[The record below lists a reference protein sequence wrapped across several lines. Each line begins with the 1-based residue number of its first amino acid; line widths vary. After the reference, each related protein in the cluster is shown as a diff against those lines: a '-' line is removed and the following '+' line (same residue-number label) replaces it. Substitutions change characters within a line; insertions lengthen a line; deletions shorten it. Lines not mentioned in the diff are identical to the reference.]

1 MSLSIRVLDPASDA
15 DLDDYFAF
23 DRSVDEAL
31 IGGCDYQTL
40 DRYRLL
46 ASDTPYARRLRLI
59 ASEGGA
65 VRGSALIEFPLRE
78 NLDTAMFFVSVHPR
92 LTSASVAEALAE
104 EAAAAAA
111 EAGRAKLSMWGVVP
125 GEGDPDDPALLSNRI
140 AARLGLSRKNLAV
153 ARVAPL
159 PVPQRR
165 IAQIG
170 ASVPAR
176 NGGYRVLTWR
186 DRTPEEYLEQ
196 LCALHRQLDLDEPDE
211 DYQGEIPDYT
221 PERIRYLEQRRR
233 DSGRSA
239 IVAVAAAPGG
249 ELIAHSEVQF
259 STHQASTLAWQENTI
274 VMPAHRGH
282 GLGLNLKLAT
292 HTALPETAPGIR
304 QIVTWNSHVNP
315 QMIAINEALGYRPRF
330 REICYQP

>member
-1 MSLSIRVLDPASDA
+1 MSLSIRVLDPSCDA

-31 IGGCDYQTL
+31 TGGCDYQTL
-40 DRYRLL
+40 ERYRLL
-46 ASDTPYARRLRLI
+46 ASDTVYARRLRLI
-59 ASEGGA
+59 ASEGGV
-65 VRGSALIEFPLRE
+65 VRGSALLELPLRE
-78 NLDTAMFFVSVHPR
+78 NLDMAMFFVSVHPR
-92 LTSASVAEALAE
+92 LTNTRVAEALAE

-111 EAGRAKLSMWGVVP
+111 GAGREKLSMWGVVP

-140 AARLGLSRKNLAV
+140 AARLGLSRKSLAV

-165 IAQIG
+165 LEQLG
-170 ASVPAR
+170 ASVAAR

-186 DRTPEEYLEQ
+186 DRTPEEYLDAM
-196 LCALHRQLDLDEPDE
+196 CALHRQLDLDEPDE
-211 DYQGEIPDYT
+211 DYEGEVPDYT
-221 PERIRYLEQRRR
+221 PERIRYLEQRRQ
-233 DSGRSA
+233 DTGRAA

-249 ELIAHSEVQF
+249 ELVAHSEVQF
-259 STHQASTLAWQENTI
+259 STHPASTLAWQENTI
-274 VMPAHRGH
+274 VMPGHRGH
-282 GLGLNLKLAT
+282 GLGLTLKLAS
-292 HTALPETAPGIR
+292 HAALPEAAPGIR